1 MLEINDESKLQH
13 NKLRQKISVSVENL
27 NKSTFVFDEMI
38 SDYNSLYQ
46 KYINLKL
53 NEQKQF
59 INNISTKKE
68 IEVKKE
74 EKSDNEDYKFL
85 EDKYFKL
92 KEENENNLQEI
103 KNNLENIMKLRE
115 QLETK
120 DKKIKGYQAENTALK
135 GQNMLLDKKNKEL
148 NKINEE
154 NEKKIFQ
161 LNKSCQRMEIN
172 QKKLIE
178 DSVQMHQDFEQLR
191 NQMLEMQTKNL
202 NNDFETQ
209 IQSSEENQ
217 NNFDN
222 IVNNKINIFSLNN
235 EGKFPDKLKYKQL
248 IHHKGITS
256 ISFNSKGNHYI
267 TTGEDN
273 SLILL
278 DTSKNSE
285 TSKFSNFNNI
295 VSEACFNKNNN
306 LILAGSYDSTL
317 KLFSAQNLKL
327 ISNFTEN
334 TKAINCVKSYY
345 NKDRG
350 LAGSSDN
357 TIKEWDFESKK
368 LIQEFSYKNGC
379 SSLSISFDDNFILSG
394 HDDGVIN
401 MWTGN
406 MDKKSK
412 LFKLH
417 EDKIIDIQIVNDNNF
432 LSLGK
437 DKKIKLFDIRAEKEI
452 YTINEDLCESTISIS
467 PDKNYFSVGSNE
479 GIVYIIKMNNG
490 EIEHAINNNNGRGEV
505 KSICWNCFNYHIYIG
520 DSKGFISI
528 WGV

>member
-1 MLEINDESKLQH
+1 M
-13 NKLRQKISVSVENL
+13 
-27 NKSTFVFDEMI
+27 
-38 SDYNSLYQ
+38 
-46 KYINLKL
+46 
-53 NEQKQF
+53 
-59 INNISTKKE
+59 
-68 IEVKKE
+68 
-74 EKSDNEDYKFL
+74 
-85 EDKYFKL
+85 
-92 KEENENNLQEI
+92 
-103 KNNLENIMKLRE
+103 
-115 QLETK
+115 
-120 DKKIKGYQAENTALK
+120 
-135 GQNMLLDKKNKEL
+135 
-148 NKINEE
+148 
-154 NEKKIFQ
+154 
-161 LNKSCQRMEIN
+161 
-172 QKKLIE
+172 
-178 DSVQMHQDFEQLR
+178 
-191 NQMLEMQTKNL
+191 
-202 NNDFETQ
+202 
-209 IQSSEENQ
+209 
-217 NNFDN
+217 
-222 IVNNKINIFSLNN
+222 
-235 EGKFPDKLKYKQL
+235 
-248 IHHKGITS
+248 
-256 ISFNSKGNHYI
+256 
-267 TTGEDN
+267 
-273 SLILL
+273 
-278 DTSKNSE
+278 
-285 TSKFSNFNNI
+285 
-295 VSEACFNKNNN
+295 
-306 LILAGSYDSTL
+306 

-452 YTINEDLCESTISIS
+452 YTINEDLCESNISIS

-490 EIEHAINNNNGRGEV
+490 EIEHTINNNNGRGEV
-505 KSICWNCFNYHIYIG
+505 KSIYWNYFNHHIYIG